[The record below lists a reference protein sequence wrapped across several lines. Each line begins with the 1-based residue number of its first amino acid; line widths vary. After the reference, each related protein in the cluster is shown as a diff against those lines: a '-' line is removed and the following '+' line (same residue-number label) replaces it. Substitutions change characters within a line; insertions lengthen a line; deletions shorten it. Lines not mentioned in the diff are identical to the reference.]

1 MIKQDNSPE
10 KELNEMEMSNWSD
23 IEFKAMIIKLL
34 KTMKQDI
41 ETIKKD
47 QSEIKNA
54 ISEINK
60 TQEGINIR
68 LDETEDQI
76 NNLEDKS
83 QKTLKQSSKKNF

>member
-54 ISEINK
+54 ISE
-60 TQEGINIR
+60 
-68 LDETEDQI
+68 
-76 NNLEDKS
+76 
-83 QKTLKQSSKKNF
+83 

>member
-1 MIKQDNSPE
+1 MQY
-10 KELNEMEMSNWSD
+10 L
-23 IEFKAMIIKLL
+23 
-34 KTMKQDI
+34 
-41 ETIKKD
+41 
-47 QSEIKNA
+47 
-54 ISEINK
+54 NK